1 MPINP
6 NIILGI
12 KPMQFQMADPLE
24 SASKSLALQGLMGQ
38 RDMQEMQMRQA
49 QQAEADDMATRDAFR
64 AGGDQKAII
73 DRLMGAGQYK
83 PAQALQKNM
92 LETREK
98 EGAINKTRAETM
110 GKLLGFQKESAGAL
124 MANPTPENA
133 LAAVDQFERMATSF
147 GMPEL
152 GQQAA
157 QQRAAIQAAGGDPNA
172 IRRIAAGWSLAAK
185 DLLPQYKEIN
195 DGKTTRFVDTNAIS
209 NPGAGTQTIAMLTT
223 PGQDQ
228 GDLRA
233 REMAAAA
240 RAQAAATR
248 DQAAATREANAVTYD
263 PERGVLVNRATGEAR
278 PAMLGG
284 QPIGEKD
291 KPLND
296 AQAKALLFSNRMR
309 ESDKIITELA
319 GKGTNVSVPGSRSN
333 VFGPAINAMSAESQ
347 QSLDQAKRDF
357 INAVLRRESGAVIAD
372 SEFANAEKQYFPQI
386 GESAKIIAQKAAN
399 RKNALDSITQEV
411 PEKKRAPDLRLPNR
425 PAQMVPGANRAGPVA
440 QPSGV
445 KFLGFE

>member
-1 MPINP
+1 
-6 NIILGI
+6 
-12 KPMQFQMADPLE
+12 
-24 SASKSLALQGLMGQ
+24 
-38 RDMQEMQMRQA
+38 
-49 QQAEADDMATRDAFR
+49 
-64 AGGDQKAII
+64 
-73 DRLMGAGQYK
+73 
-83 PAQALQKNM
+83 
-92 LETREK
+92 
-98 EGAINKTRAETM
+98 
-110 GKLLGFQKESAGAL
+110 
-124 MANPTPENA
+124 
-133 LAAVDQFERMATSF
+133 
-147 GMPEL
+147 
-152 GQQAA
+152 
-157 QQRAAIQAAGGDPNA
+157 
-172 IRRIAAGWSLAAK
+172 
-185 DLLPQYKEIN
+185 LLPQYKEIN